1 LKPGDVF
8 ENPVTGERAIVRI
21 GSEEPGG
28 QLLVADLCLRPGGAV
43 MREHYH
49 PAIEEKFTLLRG
61 RLAVRVSGRLGEL
74 KPGDVLIVPAGMP
87 HEWWNPGQEDGWI
100 RAEVRPAARFT
111 P

>member
-1 LKPGDVF
+1 
-8 ENPVTGERAIVRI
+8 
-21 GSEEPGG
+21 
-28 QLLVADLCLRPGGAV
+28 VASFWWQTFASDREAPSW
-43 MREHYH
+43 EHYH

-87 HEWWNPGQEDGWI
+87 HEWWNPGQEDAWI